1 MTVPELVGSSH
12 CPISRVYGHLEFRA
26 HLCPV
31 TAFSGTFRN
40 PWARKGSDGN
50 GKFGL
55 CGGRSSDGQNACLSR
70 RRPRVRVPSLPPA
83 SYNRSSGTGIS
94 AIGRSP
100 NWEARSPSLNRAGWR
115 AAPASCACATD
126 RTTPLRCCRG
136 TQLIATRRSPARA
149 QWRG

>member
-1 MTVPELVGSSH
+1 MGSITVPDHTLQRQKKPSVTHVSVNYDLPFRCHGNLSELLGKSGARQGTPWKGFWLERLPVTQEAAGSS
-12 CPISRVYGHLEFRA
+12 
-26 HLCPV
+26 PV
-31 TAFSGTFRN
+31 A
-40 PWARKGSDGN
+40 
-50 GKFGL
+50 
-55 CGGRSSDGQNACLSR
+55 
-70 RRPRVRVPSLPPA
+70 PA
-83 SYNRSSGTGIS
+83 NFTYNRSSGTGIS